1 MGGGRGGKKCFKATD
16 GVWKLPLK
24 SKDIH
29 HIITLLG
36 SLMSFIFS
44 SVEGSLM
51 IWMWECRTCSDVCA
65 GPMRVWWL
73 LSSFITLFSNIGLQ
87 LRLLSGDRD

>member
-36 SLMSFIFS
+36 SLMSFFFFFGRRF
-44 SVEGSLM
+44 VNDL
-51 IWMWECRTCSDVCA
+51 DV
-65 GPMRVWWL
+65 GMPHM
-73 LSSFITLFSNIGLQ
+73 Q
-87 LRLLSGDRD
+87 